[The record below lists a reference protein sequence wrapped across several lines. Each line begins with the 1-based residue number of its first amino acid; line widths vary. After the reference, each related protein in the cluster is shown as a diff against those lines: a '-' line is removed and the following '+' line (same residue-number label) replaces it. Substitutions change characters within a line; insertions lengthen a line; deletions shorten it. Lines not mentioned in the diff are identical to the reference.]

1 VSGEPPDSE
10 SPPISAY
17 LSEPLANGL
26 RRERIPDVALPPR
39 RHSADATPAQ
49 LWPWR
54 PTRELGAVLA
64 DVLVFL
70 QAEDELLGAATQVAE
85 EVRAA

>member
-1 VSGEPPDSE
+1 
-10 SPPISAY
+10 
-17 LSEPLANGL
+17 
-26 RRERIPDVALPPR
+26 
-39 RHSADATPAQ
+39 
-49 LWPWR
+49 
-54 PTRELGAVLA
+54 VLA